1 MASVPDRLNID
12 PKDRE
17 LYEKISEEVPL
28 LQDKSRK
35 EQFLFALA
43 VGFSNRTRMPLKSR
57 DGFFL
62 SKDLKIEDE
71 ALINAVALHDAD
83 DVDILS
89 DRGSIYRIVEE
100 YAHAGIKLLGDK
112 VASVEFGTF
121 WKQFEKDMH
130 EAYGSLELKKHGED
144 E

>member
-28 LQDKSRK
+28 FQNKNRK
-35 EQFLFALA
+35 EQFLFAVA
-43 VGFSNRTRMPLKSR
+43 FGFSNRMRVPLKTK

-62 SKDLKIEDE
+62 TKDLKMEDR
-71 ALINAVALHDAD
+71 ALINAVALYDAD
-83 DVDILS
+83 DIDILS
-89 DRGSIYRIVEE
+89 DKGSIYKIVEE
-100 YAHAGIKLLGDK
+100 YAHAGIKLLTDK

-121 WKQFEKDMH
+121 WKQFEKDMC
-130 EAYGSLELKKHGED
+130 EAHGSLEPKKYAED
-144 E
+144 K